1 MPNDKR
7 TPRLDPKRPP
17 PDADS
22 EEGQH
27 GDEAA
32 RRPKLAEVVARSL
45 LGQIAN
51 GDLVAGDSLPNERV
65 MIESFGV
72 GRSTVREALRLLEH
86 QGVISLRTGPGGGP
100 VILPPDPE
108 RFGRALTL
116 QMQYFGATFGEI
128 VDARVVMEPD
138 IVAAAALARNER
150 DLANLESH
158 LTKFAQAVP
167 DIALSRDAYSDFYD
181 ALAEATHNAVL
192 RLICVVI
199 RRIGDE
205 FHREVVMRP
214 RGMRRT
220 VGLHQQMFEAI
231 KEGDA
236 DAARAISSTYLQ
248 EHRRSIESLTPYLLE
263 RTVTWSIGP

>member
-1 MPNDKR
+1 
-7 TPRLDPKRPP
+7 
-17 PDADS
+17 
-22 EEGQH
+22 
-27 GDEAA
+27 
-32 RRPKLAEVVARSL
+32 
-45 LGQIAN
+45 
-51 GDLVAGDSLPNERV
+51 
-65 MIESFGV
+65 
-72 GRSTVREALRLLEH
+72 
-86 QGVISLRTGPGGGP
+86 
-100 VILPPDPE
+100 PDPE

-138 IVAAAALARNER
+138 IVAVAALARNEH
-150 DLANLESH
+150 DLAAMESH
-158 LTKFAQAVP
+158 ATRLSQAIP
-167 DIALSRDAYSDFYD
+167 DTESSRIAYSDFYD

-220 VGLHQQMFEAI
+220 VELHEEMFAAI
-231 KEGDA
+231 KDGDA